1 MALQVNTTAP
11 DFIAFN
17 DKNEEIK
24 FSSLFGKWIIL
35 YFYPKDNTSGCT
47 KEACS
52 FQENY
57 SDLAKHNA
65 VVVGVSPDSVKSH
78 QRFKEKYGLNFSLI
92 ADPDKS
98 ICNLFD
104 VIGEKS
110 LYGKKYFG
118 VVRTTYIINPKGE
131 IAWVNPKVKVDGH
144 TQEIIN
150 VLKSLQA

>member
-1 MALQVNTTAP
+1 
-11 DFIAFN
+11 
-17 DKNEEIK
+17 
-24 FSSLFGKWIIL
+24 
-35 YFYPKDNTSGCT
+35 
-47 KEACS
+47 
-52 FQENY
+52 
-57 SDLAKHNA
+57 
-65 VVVGVSPDSVKSH
+65 
-78 QRFKEKYGLNFSLI
+78 
-92 ADPDKS
+92 
-98 ICNLFD
+98 